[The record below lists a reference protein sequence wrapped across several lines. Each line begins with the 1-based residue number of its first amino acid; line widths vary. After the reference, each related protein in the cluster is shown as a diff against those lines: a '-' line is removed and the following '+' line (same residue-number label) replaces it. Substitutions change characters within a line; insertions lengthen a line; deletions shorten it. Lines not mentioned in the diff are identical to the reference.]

1 MTSLATAASR
11 HHQKE
16 VNQVYNLLIQL
27 DSAHSAWSKSQRFQ
41 LHGERVFEYTDDRVR
56 SMFDKD
62 IQALKELPCL
72 FSYEGLYGSGRV
84 GRITSI
90 KKPGAAVEIVY
101 ALDGRFPPIHI
112 HDEET
117 YELFGCAGWERNRTH
132 WAVKDVDLFEVVAEL
147 FAKQSEQTG
156 QSVSEEAA
164 VRLWGDHSGAHC
176 RVFLS
181 HRAKD
186 KSLAAKVAKKLEKL
200 GGHRTFVAH
209 KDIQPTREWR
219 DEIVHA
225 LNTMTHFV
233 ALITNEFHD
242 GGWTDQEIGY
252 AFCRK
257 DVKRVFVKLSGTD
270 PKGLAA
276 FEQAVPGGSNIAEHI
291 HEVITEN
298 R

>member
-1 MTSLATAASR
+1 M
-11 HHQKE
+11 
-16 VNQVYNLLIQL
+16 
-27 DSAHSAWSKSQRFQ
+27 
-41 LHGERVFEYTDDRVR
+41 
-56 SMFDKD
+56 
-62 IQALKELPCL
+62 
-72 FSYEGLYGSGRV
+72 
-84 GRITSI
+84 
-90 KKPGAAVEIVY
+90 
-101 ALDGRFPPIHI
+101 
-112 HDEET
+112 
-117 YELFGCAGWERNRTH
+117 
-132 WAVKDVDLFEVVAEL
+132 
-147 FAKQSEQTG
+147 
-156 QSVSEEAA
+156 
-164 VRLWGDHSGAHC
+164 
-176 RVFLS
+176 FLS